1 MRRVLFFLLL
11 FITACTG
18 PAWLFIPGLLAYGV
32 FFSGIEIIFLAAV
45 VDALFMNST
54 AVIPLYTLLAII
66 WLITVE
72 FVKPHI
78 VLYNQM

>member
-11 FITACTG
+11 SVAACTG
-18 PAWLFIPGLLAYGV
+18 PVWLFVSGLLAYGV
-32 FFSGIEIIFLAAV
+32 FFSGIEIIFLAAL

-54 AVIPLYTLLAII
+54 AVIPVYTLLAIV
-66 WLITVE
+66 WLIIVE

-78 VLYNQM
+78 VLYNQT